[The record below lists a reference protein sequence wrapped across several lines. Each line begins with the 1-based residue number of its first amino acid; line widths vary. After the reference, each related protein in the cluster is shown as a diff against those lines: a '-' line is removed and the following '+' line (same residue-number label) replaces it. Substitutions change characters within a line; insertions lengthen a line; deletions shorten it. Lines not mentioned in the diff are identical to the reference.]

1 VSTNLSGLTAD
12 TTYHFRL
19 VATNSAG
26 TTAGDDQVLTTSN
39 TQDTAPI
46 TTNGTETPPP
56 TGVPAGTTSTS
67 TAPSLCVPTLAVPK
81 QRRATIR
88 RRGLRFSVHCAPAG
102 SIVASLVVNKKLA
115 RRLHLSS
122 RKALVI
128 GRARRVLD
136 APGTPKLVLRL
147 TRRARRAL
155 AHSRPVT
162 ITLKVVITDPDGT
175 RNLLTRRVRA

>member
-1 VSTNLSGLTAD
+1 MSTSLGALTAD

-26 TTAGDDQVLTTSN
+26 TTAGEDQVLTTSN
-39 TQDTAPI
+39 TQNTTPT
-46 TTNGTETPPP
+46 TTNGTETTPP
-56 TGVPAGTTSTS
+56 TGVPAGTTPTS
-67 TAPSLCVPTLAVPK
+67 NAPSLCVPTLTVSK

-88 RRGLRFSVHCAPAG
+88 RHGLRFSVRCAPAG
-102 SIVASLVVNKKLA
+102 SIAASLVVNKRLA

-136 APGTPKLVLRL
+136 ASGTPKLVLRL
-147 TRRARRAL
+147 KRRARRAL

-162 ITLKVVITDPDGT
+162 ITLKVVINDADGT
-175 RNLLTRRVRA
+175 RTLLTRRVRA